1 MSANSPSRN
10 APMQPRP
17 STAPRLRTAGRL
29 AGAAAAAL
37 LLAACADR
45 VVQTGSIYPYDHRD
59 RHPIVLS
66 DKPVNLDVFVR
77 GAKLDA
83 RQIDDVK
90 TFAADYRANGRG
102 GVAVQT
108 PSTEPGA
115 AHALAEIRA
124 ALDEAGI
131 PRRALAVSSYAPSD
145 PTLAAPI
152 RLSFRK
158 MQATVASRC
167 GTWPQDIGVGDAGFN
182 LRNEPFWNL
191 GCATQ
196 SNVAAQISD
205 PVDLV
210 RGRTPGAIDPIRR
223 SANIEKLREG
233 VDPSTQYRQDGQNA
247 INQSVAQ

>member
-1 MSANSPSRN
+1 M
-10 APMQPRP
+10 PRRL

-29 AGAAAAAL
+29 AGAAALAM

-45 VVQTGSIYPYDHRD
+45 VVQTGSIYPADHRD
-59 RHPIVLS
+59 RHPITLS
-66 DKPVNLDVFVR
+66 DKPVSLDIFVR
-77 GAKLDA
+77 GAALDG
-83 RQIDDVK
+83 RQRDDVK

-102 GVAVQT
+102 GIAVQT

-115 AHALAEIRA
+115 SHTLAAIRA

-131 PRRALAVSSYAPSD
+131 PRRALAVSNYTPAD
-145 PTLAAPI
+145 TTLAAPI

-158 MQATVASRC
+158 MQAGVAGRC
-167 GTWPQDIGVGDAGFN
+167 GLWPQDLGVGDAGFN
-182 LRNEPFWNL
+182 ARNEPYWNL

-196 SNVAAQISD
+196 NNFAAQISD

-223 SANIEKLREG
+223 TANIEKLREG

-247 INQSVAQ
+247 INQAVAQ

>member
-1 MSANSPSRN
+1 MRANRPSRT
-10 APMQPRP
+10 ATMPRRP

-29 AGAAAAAL
+29 AGAAAIAL

-45 VVQTGSIYPYDHRD
+45 VVQTGSIYPTDYRD
-59 RHPIVLS
+59 RHPITLS
-66 DKPVNLDVFVR
+66 DKPVNLDIFVR
-77 GAKLDA
+77 GAVLDG
-83 RQIDDVK
+83 RQRDDVK
-90 TFAADYRANGRG
+90 TFAADYRANGKG
-102 GVAVQT
+102 GVAVQVPT
-108 PSTEPGA
+108 TEAGA
-115 AHALAEIRA
+115 NHTLAAIRA

-131 PRRALAVSSYAPSD
+131 PRRALSVSSYAPTNAS
-145 PTLAAPI
+145 LAAPI

-158 MQATVASRC
+158 MQASVAGRC
-167 GTWPQDIGVGDAGFN
+167 GLWPQDLGVSDAGFN

-196 SNVAAQISD
+196 NNVAAQISD

-210 RGRTPGAIDPIRR
+210 RGRTPGGIDPIRR

-247 INQSVAQ
+247 INQAVAQ